1 MAIDVVDLRAFY
13 DSATGRAAGQIIGR
27 AVASLWPSA
36 RGMRLLGIGYATP
49 YLPLVS
55 RGAERVAAFMPA
67 AQGVV
72 NWPATGLSA
81 SALVDTAMLPLP
93 DAAFDRVLL
102 VHGLEQ
108 AETPAEVLSEIWRVL
123 SPGGRLMLV
132 APNRRGAW
140 ARSDSTP
147 FGHGQPWSRTQL
159 RNLLRHSLFSP
170 EHWLDTLYMP
180 PFRDR
185 LLLRSAVGWE
195 KVCGNLGL
203 PFAGVHVVEAS
214 KQLHRPIA
222 VTRHRRVVRFQP
234 VLAPEPGG
242 AMSKEAVLAQAHG
255 CRSHPA
261 RVKHSA
267 D

>member
-1 MAIDVVDLRAFY
+1 MPIDVVDLRAFY
-13 DSATGRAAGQIIGR
+13 ATATGRAASQIIGR
-27 AVASLWPSA
+27 SAASLWPSA
-36 RGMRLLGIGYATP
+36 RGLRVLGVGYATP
-49 YLPLVS
+49 YLTLVS
-55 RGAERVAAFMPA
+55 GDAERVAAFMPA

-81 SALVDTAMLPLP
+81 SALVDAAMLPLP
-93 DAAFDRVLL
+93 DAAYDRVLL
-102 VHGLEQ
+102 VHALEH
-108 AETPAEVLSEIWRVL
+108 ADSPTEVLSEVWRVL

-159 RNLLRHSLFSP
+159 RNLLRQALFSP

-185 LLLRSAVGWE
+185 LMLRSAAGWE
-195 KVCGNLGL
+195 KVCGTLGL

-214 KQLHRPIA
+214 KQLHRPIR
-222 VTRHRRVVRFQP
+222 VTRQQRVVRFQP
-234 VLAPEPGG
+234 VLAPGAGG
-242 AMSKEAVLAQAHG
+242 AL
-255 CRSHPA
+255 SHDGPPHH
-261 RVKHSA
+261 R
-267 D
+267 